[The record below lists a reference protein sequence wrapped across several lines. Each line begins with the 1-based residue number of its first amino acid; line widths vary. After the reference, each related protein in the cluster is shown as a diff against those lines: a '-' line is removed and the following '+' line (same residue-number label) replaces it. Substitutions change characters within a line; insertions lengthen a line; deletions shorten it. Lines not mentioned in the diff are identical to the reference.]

1 MAGDDV
7 EGKEGEI
14 REIRIASWWR
24 RLGAWLIDI
33 ILVGIMGDVLA
44 TISGISGPFSIFGF
58 WPMHGPF
65 FHHWFVD
72 IGPDD
77 GLVLFVYWTLLEGYR
92 GQSLGKMAL
101 GLKVT
106 DRRGDEIDL
115 PRAAIESF
123 GKAFLLPLDCLIG
136 WIGMPGSGQRLFNRL
151 SETIVI
157 LVDEA
162 APEGVRYLR
171 PE

>member
-1 MAGDDV
+1 M
-7 EGKEGEI
+7 
-14 REIRIASWWR
+14 REIRIASWRR

-33 ILVGIMGDVLA
+33 ILVGMLVDILA
-44 TISGISGPFSIFGF
+44 TIAGIAGAFHVFGF
-58 WPMHGPF
+58 WTMPGPF
-65 FHHWFVD
+65 FSHWFGE

-92 GQSLGKMAL
+92 GRSLGKMAL

-115 PRAAIESF
+115 PGAAIESF

-136 WIGMPGSGQRLFNRL
+136 WIAMPGSGQRLFNRL
-151 SETIVI
+151 SETIVVM
-157 LVDEA
+157 VDDS
-162 APEGVRYLR
+162 APEGVRYVR
-171 PE
+171 PD

>member
-1 MAGDDV
+1 MD
-7 EGKEGEI
+7 GKEGEMK
-14 REIRIASWWR
+14 EIRIASWER

-33 ILVGIMGDVLA
+33 ILVGILWDILA
-44 TISGISGPFSIFGF
+44 GVAGVAGPFGIFGF
-58 WPMHGPF
+58 GPMHGPF
-65 FHHWFVD
+65 FHHGFVTLESGD
-72 IGPDD
+72 AI
-77 GLVLFVYWTLLEGYR
+77 VLFVYWTLMEGYW

-136 WIGMPGSGQRLFNRL
+136 WIAVPGSGQRLFNRL
-151 SETIVI
+151 SETIVV
-157 LVDEA
+157 LVNES
-162 APEGVRYLR
+162 APEGVRYVR

>member
-1 MAGDDV
+1 MDGLS
-7 EGKEGEI
+7 EEI

-33 ILVGIMGDVLA
+33 ILVGMLWDLLA
-44 TISGISGPFSIFGF
+44 GLAGLAGPFGIFGF
-58 WPMHGPF
+58 HSPF
-65 FHHWFVD
+65 FHHRFVD
-72 IGPDD
+72 LGSDD
-77 GLVLFVYWTLLEGYR
+77 ALVLFIYWTLMEGYW

-106 DRRGDEIDL
+106 GRRGDKIDL
-115 PRAAIESF
+115 PKAAIESF

-136 WIGMPGSGQRLFNRL
+136 WIAMPGSGQRLFNRL
-151 SETIVI
+151 SETIVVM
-157 LVDEA
+157 VDDSV
-162 APEGVRYLR
+162 PEGVRYVR

>member
-1 MAGDDV
+1 MAGDEV

-24 RLGAWLIDI
+24 RLGAWLIDL
-33 ILVGIMGDVLA
+33 ILVGILWDLLMSIAGLA
-44 TISGISGPFSIFGF
+44 GPFSIFGF
-58 WPMHGPF
+58 HGPF
-65 FHHWFVD
+65 LHHGFVD
-72 IGPDD
+72 LKSDD
-77 GLVLFVYWTLLEGYR
+77 ALVLFIYWTLMEGYR

-106 DRRGDEIDL
+106 DMRGEKIDL

-136 WIGMPGSGQRLFNRL
+136 WIAMPGSGQRLFNRL
-151 SETIVI
+151 SETIV
-157 LVDEA
+157 VMVNEA
-162 APEGVRYLR
+162 APEGVRYVKVD
-171 PE
+171 

>member
-7 EGKEGEI
+7 KEKEGEI
-14 REIRIASWWR
+14 REIRIASWRR

-33 ILVGIMGDVLA
+33 ILVGILWDVLA
-44 TISGISGPFSIFGF
+44 GVAGIAGAFHVFGF

-65 FHHWFVD
+65 FHHWFVN
-72 IGPDD
+72 IGSDD
-77 GLVLFVYWTLLEGYR
+77 ALVLFVYWTLMEGYR
-92 GQSLGKMAL
+92 GQSIGKMAL

-106 DRRGDEIDL
+106 DRKGDEIDI

-123 GKAFLLPLDCLIG
+123 GKVFLLPLDCLIG
-136 WIGMPGSGQRLFNRL
+136 WIAVPGSGQRLFNRL
-151 SETIVI
+151 SEMIVV
-157 LVDEA
+157 LVNEA
-162 APEGVRYLR
+162 APEGVRYVR

>member
-1 MAGDDV
+1 MD
-7 EGKEGEI
+7 GEYGEM

-33 ILVGIMGDVLA
+33 ILVGILWDLLA
-44 TISGISGPFSIFGF
+44 GIAGPFHFFGF
-58 WPMHGPF
+58 GPMHGPF
-65 FHHWFVD
+65 FQHWFVD
-72 IGPDD
+72 LGSDD
-77 GLVLFVYWTLLEGYR
+77 AIVLFVYWTLLEGYR
-92 GQSLGKMAL
+92 GRSLGKMAL

-106 DRRGDEIDL
+106 NMRGDEIDL

-136 WIGMPGSGQRLFNRL
+136 WIAMPGSGQRLFNRL
-151 SETIVI
+151 SETIVVV
-157 LVDEA
+157 VDEA
-162 APEGVRYLR
+162 APEGVRYVR